1 MSTDLFTVHPE
12 DLIDLAASVM
22 DWEHLRHVPVEDHE
36 GHLVGLVT
44 HRQLLRQVSQG
55 QAGRPVAVR
64 EIMNPDPITVSPETT
79 TLEALDL
86 MRSSKLGCLP
96 VVQDTKL
103 VGLVTESDFIDVS
116 ARLLD
121 EWLRHP

>member
-1 MSTDLFTVHPE
+1 
-12 DLIDLAASVM
+12 
-22 DWEHLRHVPVEDHE
+22 
-36 GHLVGLVT
+36 VGLVT